1 MAVLQDYYKILEVS
15 QRATEEEIKT
25 AYRKLAKQ
33 YHPDVH
39 PGDSECERKF
49 REINEAYGI
58 LGDAEKRKRYD
69 AERKHITQG
78 KSAGQ
83 EKKRE
88 VKQDNGSVDFSS
100 LQKSFES
107 FFGFRPDDRD
117 MTFGKKENSKETNPL
132 DTTDLFEN
140 FMGIKR

>member
-1 MAVLQDYYKILEVS
+1 MAVLQDYYKTLQVS

-39 PGDSECERKF
+39 PGDPECERKF
-49 REINEAYGI
+49 REINEAYSI
-58 LGDAEKRKRYD
+58 LGDTEKRKQYD
-69 AERKHITQG
+69 VERKHLTQG
-78 KSAGQ
+78 KNTGQ

-88 VKQDNGSVDFSS
+88 AGQDNGSVDFSS
-100 LQKSFES
+100 LQKNFES
-107 FFGFRPDDRD
+107 FFGFRPDDQD
-117 MTFGKKENSKETNPL
+117 MTFEEKENSKEANPL
-132 DTTDLFEN
+132 DTTDLFES